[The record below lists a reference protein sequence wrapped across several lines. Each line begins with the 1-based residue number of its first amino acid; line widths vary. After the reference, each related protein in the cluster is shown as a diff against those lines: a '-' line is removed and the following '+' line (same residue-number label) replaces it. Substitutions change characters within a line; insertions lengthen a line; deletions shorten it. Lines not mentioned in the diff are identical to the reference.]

1 MGRLVRDKVEASL
14 SGQSTDHETVEPLS
28 IRREALHAAASSR
41 LRDLI
46 VEGVL
51 APGTRLN
58 ERLLC
63 ERLGISRTPL
73 REAYKVLATEG
84 LVELL
89 PNRGAAVA
97 RMSIEDIESTFEVM
111 SALEALSGELAC
123 QRIADAEI
131 NQIRALHYEMLACHA
146 RRDLPGYYRLNH
158 AIHDAIN
165 AAARNPAL
173 TQIYQQLNA
182 RLQAL
187 RFRSNFDH
195 DQWDVAVREHNE
207 MIDALSTRD
216 GPRLRNVL
224 RAARP
229 KQMHGC
235 HRPIASAGG

>member
-1 MGRLVRDKVEASL
+1 V
-14 SGQSTDHETVEPLS
+14 HETKRSLGDPPTDRAQVEPLS

-46 VEGVL
+46 VEGVF

-73 REAYKVLATEG
+73 REAYKVLSTEG

-89 PNRGAAVA
+89 PNRGAVVA

-123 QRIADAEI
+123 QRIDDAEVH
-131 NQIRALHYEMLACHA
+131 QIRALHYEMLACHA

-165 AAARNPAL
+165 AAARNSVL
-173 TQIYQQLNA
+173 THTYQQLNA

-187 RFRSNFDH
+187 RFRSNFEH
-195 DQWDVAVREHNE
+195 DKWDIAVREHNE
-207 MIDALSTRD
+207 MIEALSARD
-216 GPRLRNVL
+216 GPQLRDLLRQHVMNKCTVVVDQL
-224 RAARP
+224 RADVHHA
-229 KQMHGC
+229 QG
-235 HRPIASAGG
+235 

>member
-1 MGRLVRDKVEASL
+1 V
-14 SGQSTDHETVEPLS
+14 HETKRSLGDPPTDRAQVEPLS

-46 VEGVL
+46 VEGVF

-73 REAYKVLATEG
+73 REAYKVLSTEG

-89 PNRGAAVA
+89 PNRGAVVA
-97 RMSIEDIESTFEVM
+97 RMSIEDIECTFEVM

-123 QRIADAEI
+123 QRIDDAEVH
-131 NQIRALHYEMLACHA
+131 QIRALHYEMLACHA

-165 AAARNPAL
+165 AAARNSVL
-173 TQIYQQLNA
+173 THTYQQLNA

-187 RFRSNFDH
+187 RFRSNFEH
-195 DQWDVAVREHNE
+195 DKWDIAVREHNE
-207 MIDALSTRD
+207 MMDALSARD
-216 GPRLRNVL
+216 GPQLRDLLRQHVMNKCTVVVDQL
-224 RAARP
+224 RADVHHA
-229 KQMHGC
+229 QG
-235 HRPIASAGG
+235 